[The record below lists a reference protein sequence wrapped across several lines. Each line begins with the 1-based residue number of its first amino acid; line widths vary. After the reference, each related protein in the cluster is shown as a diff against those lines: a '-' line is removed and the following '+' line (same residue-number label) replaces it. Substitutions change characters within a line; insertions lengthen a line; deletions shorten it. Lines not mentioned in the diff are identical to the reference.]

1 MNKFRIAVRFI
12 LKELFDNSTNSFWK
26 WFGGSKI
33 VDNGVPLI
41 CYHGTSER
49 GIKSFDINK
58 VGYNKGNYGHYGYG
72 IYFSTDIREAVTYG
86 DIIYKCYIKI
96 LNPFTG
102 TDKQI
107 LELKSGGVGGIDDT
121 VVLSID
127 FSSFKNSFRGRSYI
141 FNFIDSIE
149 KMGLEKTWNNIRKDK
164 DNNIDLDLL
173 NDIGNLVEYTT
184 LNKDVHGVPSYVFDE
199 LKKLNI
205 SPKLNRGFLYDQ
217 SLHWITD
224 LGNRSKEVTDIIKSL
239 GYDGIWYG
247 SEIVVFKSDQ
257 IKSINNDGTWDINDD
272 NIYS

>member
-1 MNKFRIAVRFI
+1 MNNLRIAVRFI
-12 LKELFDNSTNSFWK
+12 LKELFDNSTNNFRR
-26 WFGGSKI
+26 WFGRSKI

-72 IYFSTDIREAVTYG
+72 IYFSTDIKEAMTYG
-86 DIIYKCYIKI
+86 DIIYRCYIKI

-127 FSSFKNSFRGRSYI
+127 FNSFKNSFRGRPYI

-149 KMGLEKTWNNIRKDK
+149 KVGLEKAWDNIRKDK

-224 LGNRSKEVTDIIKSL
+224 LGNRSKDVTDIIKSL

-247 SEIVVFKSDQ
+247 SEIVVFESNQ
-257 IKSINNDGTWDINDD
+257 IKSINNDGTWDIGDS